1 MQGWFHDVHMSV
13 PVYAYMYVNAKK
25 NDFSAYGQDYS
36 CCSGTE
42 MAFEFPRVHNG
53 LVFRV
58 AHAETVRY
66 CPTGTDYCQ
75 SIVQVIQLSAYK
87 H

>member
-1 MQGWFHDVHMSV
+1 MKSCFHDAHMIA
-13 PVYAYMYVNAKK
+13 VYAYMYVNAKK
-25 NDFSAYGQDYS
+25 NISVSMGRITHVAQAPKWHLSSLVYI
-36 CCSGTE
+36 
-42 MAFEFPRVHNG
+42 HNG

-66 CPTGTDYCQ
+66 CPTCTDYCQ
-75 SIVQVIQLSAYK
+75 CIVQAIQLSAYK